1 VELIPESMQALSM
14 VSATSDRDLVANL
27 QQAADQVAIL
37 VPECL
42 GVSISHFDDD
52 VTFTLLATA
61 DRLRILDAAQYLDGG
76 PCEVA
81 AKDGREVVIG
91 DVLDEDQWQLLALA
105 SAAQGVK
112 SSLSLPLRRNT
123 AIFGSVNMYART
135 RYAFIGREG
144 DLARLFGAA
153 IQDAVANADLTMA
166 TVGRARRAVKTLED
180 NATIHRAV
188 GILAAREHLPVAE
201 AAERLVDA
209 ANRAGVSPLALA
221 ELLVHHD
228 EQAH

>member
-14 VSATSDRDLVANL
+14 LSATSDRHLVTNL
-27 QQAADQVAIL
+27 QRAADQVVAL
-37 VPECL
+37 VPECV

-61 DRLRILDAAQYLDGG
+61 DRVRILDAVQYLDGG

-91 DVLDEDQWQLLALA
+91 DALDEDQWQLLALA

-112 SSLSLPLRRNT
+112 SSLSLPLRRKT
-123 AIFGSVNMYART
+123 GIFGSVNMYAST

-144 DLARLFGAA
+144 DLARSFGAA

-166 TVGRARRAVKTLED
+166 SLGRARRVVKTLKD
-180 NATIHRAV
+180 NATIDRAV
-188 GILAAREHLPVAE
+188 GVLAAREHISVTE
-201 AAERLVDA
+201 ATYRLFDA
-209 ANRAGVSPLALA
+209 ADRAGVAPPALA
-221 ELLVHHD
+221 ELLLNRD
-228 EQAH
+228 RQAH

>member
-1 VELIPESMQALSM
+1 VELIPESLQALSM
-14 VSATSDRDLVANL
+14 LSATSDRDLVADL
-27 QQAADQVAIL
+27 QQAADRVAAV

-81 AKDGREVVIG
+81 ARDGRDVVVG
-91 DVLDEDQWQLLALA
+91 DALDEDQWQLLAVA
-105 SAAQGVK
+105 GAVQGVK

-123 AIFGSVNMYART
+123 TIFGSVNLYAST

-166 TVGRARRAVKTLED
+166 SVGRARRVVKTLED
-180 NATIHRAV
+180 NATIDRAV
-188 GILAAREHLPVAE
+188 AVLAARARISVIE
-201 AAERLVDA
+201 ATYRLFDA
-209 ANRAGVSPLALA
+209 ANRAGVPPPALA
-221 ELLVHHD
+221 ELLLNRN
-228 EQAH
+228 EQPH